1 MLISGFGIDKYRTF
15 TDVLALK
22 HLYLFPSVRSG
33 FELKPDP
40 KTKPFPELKHRA
52 IE

>member
-22 HLYLFPSVRSG
+22 HLYLLRSDCSG
-33 FELKPDP
+33 FGLKPE
-40 KTKPFPELKHRA
+40 KKLNLHPELKHRA

>member
-22 HLYLFPSVRSG
+22 HLYLFHSDRSG
-33 FELKPDP
+33 FGLKPDP
-40 KTKPFPELKHRA
+40 KTKSFPGAKA
-52 IE
+52 PGY